1 MTYRIEENRT
11 YNTREVYFDGKPA
24 EAVRAALKDL
34 SFRWHSLKK
43 CWYGYAAESEIISA
57 ILGAGTESEPAS
69 VVTDGYLGGGAI
81 YGSKSNLHLYGAEL
95 AKAIRN
101 DIKSAGIK
109 GVTIASRHGNIQAT
123 FKTVAD
129 DVVTEGEFIAAYNV
143 KGSFGWVD
151 YTDKSGTQKT
161 VSVCDYYNLPREERE
176 AIRIEYAK
184 REYLRDYA
192 KENHINH
199 YHIDK
204 YNGFTPGFLAK
215 MKCVLTIIEAY
226 RYDESN
232 SMVDYFNTNFYIS
245 LYTKPE
251 GGTKQ

>member
-1 MTYRIEENRT
+1 MTYRIEENHT
-11 YNTREVYFDGKPA
+11 HNSREVYFDGRPS
-24 EAVRAALKDL
+24 EAVRAALKSL

-43 CWYGYAAESEIISA
+43 CWYGYAAESEVISA
-57 ILGAGTESEPAS
+57 ILGAGTDSEPAD

-81 YGSKSNLHLYGAEL
+81 YGSKSNLHLYGADL

-101 DIKSAGIK
+101 DIKAAGIK
-109 GVTIASRHGNIQAT
+109 GVTIASRRGNIQAT
-123 FKTVAD
+123 FKTTAD
-129 DVVTEGEFIAAYNV
+129 DVIAEAEFIAAYTV

-151 YTDKSGTQKT
+151 YTDKSGIRKT
-161 VSVCDYYNLPREERE
+161 ISIRDYYNLPDEERE
-176 AIRIEYAK
+176 IIRTEHAK

-192 KENHINH
+192 KENNINH

-204 YNGFTPGFLAK
+204 YNGFTPAFLAK
-215 MKCVLTIIEAY
+215 IKRTLAIIEAY

-245 LYTKPE
+245 LYTKPVI
-251 GGTKQ
+251 